1 MLEARHIFSFPEIRC
16 LAMVLRFN
24 FTKHGLILLGFAL
37 VGATGLSVGQESA
50 EKTNTKTFYST
61 LSSVEKIN
69 QLKFLLISTQS
80 QLQTALTEV
89 KLTTASNKK
98 STLALDRTEST
109 KAIESINN
117 NINIISNEQISLEQ
131 LLTSIGSK
139 NADKQLFQSLQYY
152 IEQGLNPV
160 KIALQ
165 KNTYTDIKRNT
176 QLAAELLLV
185 ATHDLDALL
194 TTQMNSAQQQY
205 QEASLTTPSET
216 GTINIPTPIANNIST
231 LPPTTETEQ
240 PLTLIA
246 LLTLL
251 FILTTVL
258 LLISRQ
264 HKQIITNTI
273 KIILELSNGN
283 FNNKFSGSN
292 QKKLSS
298 LSLALS
304 QLQQKMDTDQ
314 ELCAHEMFT
323 VKQLHIAFD
332 SLTVGIMIADNE
344 RNITYANKTVSQT
357 LRPMEAAIRQRIPHF
372 NVDKLIGVNI
382 DIFHKVPAHQANL
395 LTNITSSHTS
405 EFELFGKHNRIIATP
420 IIDKDNNRIGT
431 IAEWH
436 DRSMAKNAEF
446 EVIDMI
452 NNIMK
457 GDFKKRIN
465 TKNKDGFYKEA
476 AKGINSIVDI
486 FDAWIK
492 EILRVFSG
500 IESGDLTQTI
510 EDDGVDAGTFS
521 DLAKHTNG
529 AIDNLQ
535 HIIAQ
540 IRIASNS
547 INTATRE
554 MAEGNT
560 DLSQRTEEQAASLEQ
575 TAASMEQLAA
585 TVKTN
590 AENARQANQMAT
602 AATSIAEKGGL
613 VVKNVVE
620 TMSSIN
626 ESSRKIVDII
636 SVIDGIAFQTNIL
649 ALNAAVEAARAG
661 GQGRGFAVVAGE
673 VRILA
678 QKSAAAAKEI
688 KQLISDS
695 VLKVD
700 TGSKLVN
707 EAGNTM
713 EEIVNSVNRVTEI
726 MNEITAASVE
736 QSAGIDQVNLAITQ
750 MDDVTQQNASLVEE
764 SAAAAN
770 SLDEQAHT
778 LKESVGT
785 IKLSSAILDTINS
798 HAVTRKPATKLTSK
812 KTTSFKQMNT
822 SATASHDDWEEF

>member
-1 MLEARHIFSFPEIRC
+1 
-16 LAMVLRFN
+16 MVLRFN
-24 FTKHGLILLGFAL
+24 FTKHGLILLGLVL
-37 VGATGLSVGQESA
+37 VGVTGLSVGQETA
-50 EKTNTKTFYST
+50 EKPNSSVFYST
-61 LSSVEKIN
+61 LSRVEKIN
-69 QLKFLLISTQS
+69 QLKFLLISAQS
-80 QLQTALTEV
+80 QLQTTLTDV
-89 KLTTASNKK
+89 KLITTSNKK
-98 STLALDRTEST
+98 SALILDRTAST

-117 NINIISNEQISLEQ
+117 SIDLISNEQNSLEQ
-131 LLTSIGSK
+131 LLTSNESK
-139 NADKQLFQSLQYY
+139 DSNNQLLQSQKYY

-160 KIALQ
+160 KVALQ

-185 ATHDLDALL
+185 ANHDLDALL
-194 TTQMNSAQQQY
+194 ATQISNAQKQY
-205 QEASLTTPSET
+205 QGALQSSQTVIAPSA
-216 GTINIPTPIANNIST
+216 ISTPIINNIST
-231 LPPTTETEQ
+231 LPATETEK
-240 PLTLIA
+240 PLTLV
-246 LLTLL
+246 LLLL
-251 FILTTVL
+251 GGLFVFATAV
-258 LLISRQ
+258 LLISR
-264 HKQIITNTI
+264 HYKQVINNAI
-273 KIILELSNGN
+273 KVIKELSNDN
-283 FNNKFSGSN
+283 FDNKFPSSN
-292 QKKLSS
+292 KKKTTALTAVLSE
-298 LSLALS
+298 
-304 QLQQKMDTDQ
+304 LQHKMDTDHK
-314 ELCAHEMFT
+314 ECAQEMFT

-332 SLTVGIMIADNE
+332 SISVGIMIADND
-344 RNITYANKTVSQT
+344 RNITYANKTVSET
-357 LRPMEAAIRQRIPHF
+357 LRPMEAAIRQRVPHF
-372 NVDKLIGVNI
+372 NVDKLIGINI
-382 DIFHKVPAHQANL
+382 DIFHKAPAHQAGLLNNL
-395 LTNITSSHTS
+395 THSHTS

-431 IAEWH
+431 VAEWH
-436 DRSMAKNAEF
+436 DRTMAKTSEL
-446 EVIDMI
+446 EVINMI
-452 NNIMK
+452 NNIMI
-457 GDFKKRIN
+457 GDFTNRIP
-465 TKNKDGFYKEA
+465 TKDKIGFYKETA
-476 AKGINSIVDI
+476 RGINNIIDI

-500 IESGDLTQTI
+500 IEAGDLTQRI
-510 EDDGVDAGTFS
+510 ADDGDDAGTFT
-521 DLAKHTNG
+521 DLARHTNG

-535 HIIAQ
+535 NIIAQ
-540 IRIASNS
+540 IRIASDS
-547 INTATRE
+547 INTAARE

-707 EAGNTM
+707 EAGDTM

-726 MNEITAASVE
+726 MNEISAASVE

-822 SATASHDDWEEF
+822 GTSASHDDWEEF